1 MEDFLSMMLELF
13 CDLLEN
19 KLRRIKN
26 PGKRKWGLTIFYCVF
41 AVLFTAVLVYM
52 TISVSKEISKLG
64 VLVLSTFTVLCVL
77 VSGFLIIRQHR
88 KN

>member
-19 KLRRIKN
+19 NLRRIKN

-77 VSGFLIIRQHR
+77 VSGFFIIRHHR
-88 KN
+88 KK